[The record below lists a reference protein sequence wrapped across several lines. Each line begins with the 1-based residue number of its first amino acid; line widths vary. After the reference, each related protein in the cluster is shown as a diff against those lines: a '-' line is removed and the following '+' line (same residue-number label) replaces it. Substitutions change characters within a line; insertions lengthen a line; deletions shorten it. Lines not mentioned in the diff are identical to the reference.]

1 MSVKSPECAIC
12 YESKSVSVVC
22 AKCDVKSCVGCFQ
35 TYLLNSTLTPSCM
48 SCKANLSDDFVL
60 MNTLPAWRYNK
71 YKPYREELLYDMEK
85 ARLPET
91 QPYAEIYMKARDLA
105 AGANAGLKV
114 IEDEW
119 LASAPQLEALTA
131 SGDYMAAKM
140 MLWANEAKM
149 HVHKSVISTCK
160 RPISTFGLADWEGNR
175 VKSVKR
181 ALVKACITT
190 GCSGFLDEAFACGL
204 CSVKVCKGCHEAKV
218 EGHECNEDTVATI
231 KAIKAEA
238 RGCPKCATLISKID
252 GCDQMWC
259 TQCHAT
265 FSWRTGQV
273 EEGHTHN
280 PHYYEWMRKNGGMPR
295 APGDGAGP
303 VVCGFPGLSAV
314 MDSIMNK
321 ELKARYQTHAWDT
334 AVRGGGAKDA
344 VLKDLTPNDKL
355 VIQLL
360 ETHRHLIHIEETVRR
375 RLNVEVPDNHQL
387 RVQLL
392 TKEISTEKMKSLI
405 QQRDKAYRKNLA
417 KSQIYQMAYTVSGD
431 LYRVL
436 IQNKNTV
443 GTKKELDALLRY
455 SNECLAKVAE
465 SYGCKV
471 EHYAILN

>member
-1 MSVKSPECAIC
+1 MSTATTKQECAVC
-12 YESKSVSVVC
+12 YETSGVSVVC

-60 MNTLPAWRYNK
+60 QNTQASWRYNK

-91 QPYAEIYMKARDLA
+91 QQYAEIYMKARDLTA
-105 AGANAGLKV
+105 TATAGLKA
-114 IEDEW
+114 IEEDW
-119 LASAPQLEALTA
+119 LTSVPELNKLTA

-140 MLWANEAKM
+140 LVWAQEAKS
-149 HVHKSVISTCK
+149 HVHKSVIATCK
-160 RPISTFGLADWEGNR
+160 RSINTFGTVDWEGVR
-175 VKSVKR
+175 IKAAPRR
-181 ALVKACITT
+181 AVVKACITN

-280 PHYYEWMRKNGGMPR
+280 PHFYEYMRKNGGMPR
-295 APGDGAGP
+295 APGDGP
-303 VVCGFPGLSAV
+303 VACGFPGISAV
-314 MDSIMNK
+314 IDSIMNK
-321 ELKARYQTHAWDT
+321 ELKARYQTHAWNT
-334 AVRGGGAKDA
+334 AVKGETMECGN
-344 VLKDLTPNDKL
+344 LTPNDKL
-355 VIQLL
+355 VYQLV
-360 ETHRHLIHIEETVRR
+360 ESHRHMIHIEETVRR
-375 RLNVEVPDNHQL
+375 RLNVDVPDNHQL

-392 TKEISTEKMKSLI
+392 TKEITTEKMKTLI

-417 KSQIYQMAYTVSGD
+417 KSQVYQMAYTVSGD
-431 LYRVL
+431 LFRVL

-455 SNECLAKVAE
+455 SNECLDKIAE

-471 EHYAILN
+471 EHYTILN

>member
-1 MSVKSPECAIC
+1 
-12 YESKSVSVVC
+12 
-22 AKCDVKSCVGCFQ
+22 
-35 TYLLNSTLTPSCM
+35 M

-60 MNTLPAWRYNK
+60 QNTQASWRYNK
-71 YKPYREELLYDMEK
+71 YKPYREDLLYDMEK

-91 QPYAEIYMKARDLA
+91 QQYAEIYMKARDLTA
-105 AGANAGLKV
+105 TATAGLKAV
-114 IEDEW
+114 DSEW
-119 LASAPQLEALTA
+119 LAAAPEVAKF
-131 SGDYMAAKM
+131 SEGGDYMAAKM
-140 MLWANEAKM
+140 MLWAHEAKC
-149 HVHKSVISTCK
+149 HVHKSVILQCK
-160 RPISTFGLADWEGNR
+160 RPISTFGLVDWEGFR
-175 VKSVKR
+175 LKAAPRR
-181 ALVKACITT
+181 AVVKACITN
-190 GCSGFLDEAFACGL
+190 GCSGFLDEHFACGL

-218 EGHECNEDTVATI
+218 NGHECNEDTVATI
-231 KAIKAEA
+231 KAIKTEA

-280 PHYYEWMRKNGGMPR
+280 PHYYEYMRKNGGMPR
-295 APGDGAGP
+295 APGDGA
-303 VVCGFPGLSAV
+303 VACGFPGLSTV
-314 MDSIMNK
+314 QDSIMNK
-321 ELKARYQTHAWDT
+321 DLKARILLCGWENM
-334 AVRGGGAKDA
+334 
-344 VLKDLTPNDKL
+344 LKDLTPNDKL
-355 VIQLL
+355 VYQLL
-360 ETHRHLIHIEETVRR
+360 EAHRHMIHVEETVRR

-392 TKEISTEKMKSLI
+392 TKEISAEKMKSLI

-417 KSQIYQMAYTVSGD
+417 KSQVYQMAYTVSGD

-455 SNECLAKVAE
+455 SNECLEKIAE

-471 EHYAILN
+471 ERYTILN